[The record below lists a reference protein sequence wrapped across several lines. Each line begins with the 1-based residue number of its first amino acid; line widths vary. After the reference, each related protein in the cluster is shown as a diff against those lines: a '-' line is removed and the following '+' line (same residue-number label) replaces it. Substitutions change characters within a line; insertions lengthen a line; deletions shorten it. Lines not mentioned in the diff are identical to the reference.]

1 MATRPVDTTSS
12 STSPRRGDQGSA
24 PEPSGPTGRR
34 FDERWIAMFVV
45 LFGTFMVVLDTT
57 VVNLGL
63 ASLQRE
69 FQVGA
74 GIEWVLTSYLAAVGV
89 AQTAS
94 GWMADRFGRK
104 RIFIAA
110 MAGFTVTS
118 LACALAWSFEVLVA
132 ARVFQ
137 GLAGGMLMPV
147 AMAMIYEL
155 FEPTERGQ
163 AMGYFGIA
171 MMVAPAIGPVLSGTL
186 ITSLS
191 WRWLFLINVPIGLV
205 GVPVAIMLL
214 RDSGVRRST
223 PFDAVGLLL
232 AGTSLTTLLVGVSQG
247 STWGWASPATVSLL
261 VVGLVLGATF
271 VFHVRRSS
279 HPLIDLTIMAKPV
292 FALGMAAIALMT
304 VAQYGRLVFIPLQ
317 LSGVREVAE
326 IRVGL
331 VMLPSALGMA
341 VTMPIGG
348 RLVDRIGARIPVS
361 IGAGVLGLSF
371 VAMAQI
377 TLTTPLLVIS
387 AILFVGGLGSGMAM
401 MSPNIVAMNSVE
413 TRRVA
418 QATALSSVSR
428 QVAAA
433 VGVAILAAV
442 FASAQ
447 AANPPVS
454 PAAIEQPYHT
464 VFWLSA
470 ALLAVAVVVAQFL
483 PGKAQALELQA
494 QRAAEMDQV
503 DGPGAASHVEVI

>member
-1 MATRPVDTTSS
+1 MAARPVESPSNPTT
-12 STSPRRGDQGSA
+12 PGPA
-24 PEPSGPTGRR
+24 ASGGGR

-69 FQVGA
+69 FDVGA
-74 GIEWVLTSYLAAVGV
+74 GIEWVVTAYLASVGV

-110 MAGFTVTS
+110 MAGFTVAS

-132 ARVFQ
+132 ARVVQ

-155 FEPTERGQ
+155 FEPAERGQ

-191 WRWLFLINVPIGLV
+191 WRWLFLINVPIGLI
-205 GVPVAIMLL
+205 GVPVAMMLL
-214 RDSGVRRST
+214 RDNGVRRSV
-223 PFDAVGLLL
+223 PFDRLGLLL

-247 STWGWASPATVSLL
+247 GAWGWTSASTVGLL
-261 VVGLVLGATF
+261 AVGLVLGGAF
-271 VFHVRRSS
+271 VLHVRGSL
-279 HPLIDLTIMAKPV
+279 HPLIDLGILASPV

-304 VAQYGRLVFIPLQ
+304 VAQYSRLVFVPLQ
-317 LSGVREVAE
+317 LSGVRDVEE

-348 RLVDRIGARIPVS
+348 RLVDRVGARLPVS

-371 VAMAQI
+371 MALAQI

-433 VGVAILAAV
+433 VGVAALAAV
-442 FASAQ
+442 FASAL
-447 AANPPVS
+447 AANPPSS
-454 PAAIEQPYHT
+454 PAAIERPYHT
-464 VFWLSA
+464 VFWVSA
-470 ALLAVAVVVAQFL
+470 GLLALAVVVAQFL
-483 PGKAQALELQA
+483 PGKAKALELQA
-494 QRAAEMDQV
+494 ERAAEMDQL
-503 DGPGAASHVEVI
+503 DGPAAAGHVEVI